1 MEWDAE
7 LEELRQRHELAAGL
21 GGPAGV
27 AHQHSLGKYTV
38 TERLDRLADPGSF
51 RGFGRLRGDATY
63 DEQSR
68 LVSVVPL
75 GHVEGRCQVDG
86 RDVVVTGGDF
96 TVRGGSGGGNH
107 GALGAELSA
116 AERARE
122 WRLPYVRLLDSAGG
136 SVRGFES
143 IGRTYLPDGNSFT
156 TVDFEL
162 LHTVPVVSAVLG
174 AAAGLP
180 ALHTVLAHFSVM
192 TERNAVVFPG
202 GPPVVKAATGAEV
215 TKEELGG
222 AHIHV
227 GQSGTVDNLALDED
241 DAIDQV
247 RRFLSYLPSSV
258 DDVAPRLEPSDDPER
273 REDWLAD
280 AVPRNPRRI
289 FDPRRIVQAI
299 TDADSF
305 FEIAPRYGRS
315 RVTGLARIDGYPVGV
330 MANDPRHLGG
340 ATDAAAGAKAA
351 RLVQLCDT
359 FHLPL
364 VDLVDEP
371 GLMVGVES
379 ERQGIERAGA
389 RLVGAVVASRMPYLV
404 FVVRRLFGVGGQSHH
419 RASGMFRRYAWP
431 SASWGSMH
439 IAGGPRRRTG
449 GRSKRRSIRS
459 RRDGRSRHGCSGW
472 RHRSARP
479 RRPARTSSIRATA
492 DRWPWSSS
500 ATRSASCGCSSACC
514 RGRTARETEHAT
526 GRSRCVTCAS
536 SRSPARLPP
545 PTAHVSSPAWAPTWS
560 SSSPRTVR
568 RPATSARG

>member
-1 MEWDAE
+1 VEWQAE
-7 LEELRQRHELAAGL
+7 LDELQRRHELAAGL
-21 GGPAGV
+21 GGPQGV
-27 AHQHSLGKYTV
+27 AHQRSLGKYTV
-38 TERLDRLADPGSF
+38 TERIERLADPGSF
-51 RGFGRLRGDATY
+51 RAFGALRGDATY
-63 DEQSR
+63 DEHGQ
-68 LVSVVPL
+68 LVSVLPH
-75 GHVEGRCQVDG
+75 GHVEGRCLVDG

-96 TVRGGSGGGNH
+96 TVRGGSGGGVH
-107 GALGAELSA
+107 GGLGIELSA

-180 ALHTVLAHFSVM
+180 ALHAVLAHFNVM

-227 GQSGTVDNLALDED
+227 HESGTVDNLAVDED
-241 DAIDQV
+241 DAIAQI
-247 RRFLSYLPSSV
+247 RTFLSYMPASV
-258 DDVAPRLEPSDDPER
+258 DELPPRAEPTDDVDR
-273 REDWLAD
+273 RDEWLAD
-280 AVPRNPRRI
+280 AVPRNPRRT
-289 FDPRRIVQAI
+289 FDPRRIVRAVVD
-299 TDADSF
+299 TDSF

-315 RVTGLARIDGYPVGV
+315 RITGLARIDGHPVGV

-340 ATDAAAGAKAA
+340 ATDVAAGAKAA
-351 RLVQLCDT
+351 RLIQLCDT

-364 VDLVDEP
+364 VDFADEP
-371 GLMVGVES
+371 GLMVGIES
-379 ERQGIERAGA
+379 ERQGIERAAA
-389 RLVGAVVASRMPYLV
+389 RLVAAVVASRMPYLV

-439 IAGGPRRRTG
+439 IAGGTSAAYRREIEASDDPERTRAEIEARLQRLASPQRTAEATGQDIIDPRECRPLAVEFV
-449 GRSKRRSIRS
+449 
-459 RRDGRSRHGCSGW
+459 RDAQRILRLQLGSV
-472 RHRSARP
+472 
-479 RRPARTSSIRATA
+479 
-492 DRWPWSSS
+492 PWSY
-500 ATRSASCGCSSACC
+500 
-514 RGRTARETEHAT
+514 
-526 GRSRCVTCAS
+526 
-536 SRSPARLPP
+536 LP
-545 PTAHVSSPAWAPTWS
+545 
-560 SSSPRTVR
+560 
-568 RPATSARG
+568 